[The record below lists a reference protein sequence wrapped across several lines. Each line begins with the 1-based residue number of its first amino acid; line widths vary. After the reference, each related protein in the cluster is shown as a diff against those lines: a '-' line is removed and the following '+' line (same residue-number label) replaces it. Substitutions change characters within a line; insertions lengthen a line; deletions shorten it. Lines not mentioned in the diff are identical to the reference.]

1 LSERIFRKYVTK
13 KANTLVSTTLEDGDA
28 NTNPITE
35 GAFGMTITKLRN
47 AYFENYLPI
56 NEKKVYKD
64 AIAASRSPQALQNVL
79 QNVQMKAAQYYP
91 AVAEGIRNGQTVSD
105 LLDAPINSYATV
117 FGVKANQVPQ
127 SFLSKIASGTSIPSQ
142 DDVERIIYSSDGIEK
157 APGYRAQQLNDFKTM
172 FKTFGI
178 GPA

>member
-1 LSERIFRKYVTK
+1 
-13 KANTLVSTTLEDGDA
+13 
-28 NTNPITE
+28 
-35 GAFGMTITKLRN
+35 
-47 AYFENYLPI
+47 
-56 NEKKVYKD
+56 
-64 AIAASRSPQALQNVL
+64 
-79 QNVQMKAAQYYP
+79 
-91 AVAEGIRNGQTVSD
+91 
-105 LLDAPINSYATV
+105 LLDAPINSYASV

-157 APGYRAQQLNDFKTM
+157 APGYRNQQLNDFKTM